1 MNPLQRILYEQQ
13 LQEEEKVTAV
23 TQASVEKDTNPQLR
37 NQKKM
42 LLLPRCSMVEANAQY
57 ISRLVM
63 KGFTPKWYVVFH
75 LNNYRDSPDSLEVKK
90 DDEKCKQV
98 ILQAAY
104 GYHWKKKPIRGDH
117 RRGRMVISKEYG
129 KKKDRPHF
137 NILLEDLAY
146 PFNTQQSLEVLFNF
160 VLPDR
165 ARCVWRKSA
174 DIQPIHYPTK
184 DKLIRY
190 ICKESNWKNTTLDY
204 QLSDLDI

>member
-1 MNPLQRILYEQQ
+1 M
-13 LQEEEKVTAV
+13 
-23 TQASVEKDTNPQLR
+23 R
-37 NQKKM
+37 N
-42 LLLPRCSMVEANAQY
+42 
-57 ISRLVM
+57 
-63 KGFTPKWYVVFH
+63 
-75 LNNYRDSPDSLEVKK
+75 DEVSYM
-90 DDEKCKQV
+90 
-98 ILQAAY
+98 AY

-117 RRGRMVISKEYG
+117 KRGRMVISKEYG